1 MGHGFT
7 GRTPEAPSAP
17 GRWDEMAA
25 KFRDWASARRGGS
38 WCLAHLP
45 PVAPLCLSP
54 SLQKPYSHFAAPPS
68 LAGLTRTKLLRQHT
82 HARRSPRP
90 ATEAPCDARLLLS
103 VPRWWRD
110 GISTY
115 LFKTLGGATVP
126 AHGGGGGSFHAPTW
140 TSSLGAPRLL
150 LRRAT
155 RLETCAAGVV
165 RRPRPETFLA
175 ALTTRWLGLLRLVP
189 KKSWKT
195 NTTQR

>member
-110 GISTY
+110 GSSTY

-126 AHGGGGGSFHAPTW
+126 AHGGEGGASTPPRGPPPWGRRGSCSA
-140 TSSLGAPRLL
+140 G
-150 LRRAT
+150 RRALK
-155 RLETCAAGVV
+155 RARQESSAG
-165 RRPRPETFLA
+165 R
-175 ALTTRWLGLLRLVP
+175 VP
-189 KKSWKT
+189 KLS
-195 NTTQR
+195 